1 MYVSQYMKKKKLI
14 SWRFNKKKSGGGVV
28 ITQTSHFFYFLSFL
42 FGEVLK
48 VKSHLKNIYS
58 QDKIDDYA
66 HIILDFKNKT
76 CASIDASWSVSNY
89 RTPYLKIFFEGNNGN
104 LTLTEDRISFF
115 LKSAK
120 NSYMEGNNILQI
132 PEIKSGVSFDVAGSH
147 YAHQAKYFIDLLA
160 NKKIDLDNLN
170 TSIETQKIIENIYKD
185 AVK

>member
-1 MYVSQYMKKKKLI
+1 MKKKIDFL
-14 SWRFNKKKSGGGVV
+14 RFNKKKSEEVLLLLRRSL
-28 ITQTSHFFYFLSFL
+28 IYFLSFL

-147 YAHQAKYFIDLLA
+147 YAHQAKYFIDLWLI
-160 NKKIDLDNLN
+160 KRLI
-170 TSIETQKIIENIYKD
+170 
-185 AVK
+185 